1 MTLGILFFSVPYLS
15 PPHRPPLGIPIKIAK
30 RGVDDEKE
38 ERRYHCFSFLSS
50 LERFVFLPP
59 QSPNDTKRPMKRREV
74 SYDQENC

>member
-30 RGVDDEKE
+30 RGVDGEKE
-38 ERRYHCFSFLSS
+38 ERRYHWFSFPLSH
-50 LERFVFLPP
+50 ERLVFLLP
-59 QSPNDTKRPMKRREV
+59 QSPYHTKRPVKRREV